1 MAVINTR
8 GLIETNDLVQVE
20 NSAQELAV
28 STLQWA
34 RSSPGTE
41 NSAHTPFLPDQIVR
55 LMEDIPEFSLR
66 CGDLGIVI
74 STWCA
79 PIVAY
84 EVDFYQPQE
93 DCHTRV
99 LVLSEHLQ
107 AEPAPAACAASSGR
121 SGSFHR

>member
-1 MAVINTR
+1 MSVFNTR
-8 GLIETNDLVQVE
+8 GLIETDDLLHVE
-20 NSAQELAV
+20 NSPEELAV
-28 STLQWA
+28 STLQWPQ
-34 RSSPGTE
+34 SSPGAA
-41 NSAHTPFLPDQIVR
+41 NSADTPFLPDQIVR

-84 EVDFYQPQE
+84 EVEFYQPQE

-107 AEPAPAACAASSGR
+107 AEPAAA
-121 SGSFHR
+121 

>member
-1 MAVINTR
+1 MSVFSTR
-8 GLIETNDLVQVE
+8 GLIETNNAAQVE

-28 STLQWA
+28 STLQWPQ
-34 RSSPGTE
+34 SSHGAE
-41 NSAHTPFLPDQIVR
+41 NSSDTPFLPDQIVR

-84 EVDFYQPQE
+84 EVEFYQPQE

-99 LVLSEHLQ
+99 LVLSEHFQ
-107 AEPAPAACAASSGR
+107 AEPADA
-121 SGSFHR
+121 